1 MMQARW
7 QIGSVGSIPIYV
19 APSWFGV
26 VVLITLGYGLRWSAD
41 YPEWGQWGIWVASVV
56 MTLLLFGSVLLH
68 EFGHSWIAQTQGI
81 PVRSVTLFL
90 FGGIAAIEK
99 EAATPAKTAQL
110 AIAGPVVSLVL
121 SGFMLGVSGWLPPVA
136 QVIASRL
143 GHLNGL
149 LGLMNLVPAL
159 PLDGGHLLV
168 ALIWQMSHN
177 RLQGLR
183 WAAKAGLGLGFVA
196 IVTGLGFITQEQE
209 FVGGWMALLGWFVL
223 SNAGAYARMTDL
235 QQMLLQLRAKNALS
249 PNVRMIDGQLTL
261 SQFATAYLQS
271 QEPALAYGITLAH
284 GQKGVLEPNALSS
297 VERSQWESQTLS
309 ELAQVL
315 SADAVVSETASLADI
330 IQTLEAESN
339 NWLAVISSQ
348 GDWIGLT
355 NRTALVQA
363 LAQQPHLPIQ
373 PLDIQHTQTT
383 GLFPPDLQ
391 LPRLAQAAIAATP
404 IRPELILDLEQ
415 R

>member
-1 MMQARW
+1 MQAPWR
-7 QIGSVGSIPIYV
+7 IGSVSKIPVYI
-19 APSWFGV
+19 APSWLGAA
-26 VVLITLGYGLRWSAD
+26 VLITFGYGLRWSVD
-41 YPEWGQWGIWVASVV
+41 YPEWGRWGIWASSIG
-56 MTLLLFGSVLLH
+56 MTVLLFGSVLLH
-68 EFGHSWIAQTQGI
+68 EFGHSWVAQAQGI
-81 PVRSVTLFL
+81 SVRSVTLFL

-99 EAATPAKTAQL
+99 EAKTPAKTVQL

-121 SGFMLGVSGWLPPVA
+121 SGFMLGVSGWLPPVG

-143 GHLNGL
+143 GYLNGL
-149 LGLMNLVPAL
+149 LGLMNLIPAL
-159 PLDGGHLLV
+159 PLDGGQLLV
-168 ALIWQMSHN
+168 ALIWQMSQN

-183 WAAKAGLGLGFVA
+183 WAAKAGQGLGLVA
-196 IVTGLGFITQEQE
+196 IVTGLGLITQEQE
-209 FVGGWMALLGWFVL
+209 FVGGWVALLGWFVL

-235 QQMLLQLRAKNALS
+235 QQVLLQLHAKDALS

-271 QEPALAYGITLAH
+271 QEPALAYGVALAN
-284 GQKGVLEPNALSS
+284 GQKGILEPNALSS
-297 VERSQWESQTLS
+297 VERSQWELQPLS

-315 SADAVVSETASLADI
+315 AAEAVVPETASLADI
-330 IQTLEAESN
+330 IQTLEAQSN

-355 NRTALVQA
+355 NRAALVQT

-391 LPRLAQAAIAATP
+391 LPRLAQAAIAAIP
-404 IRPELILDLEQ
+404 SSP
-415 R
+415 